1 MKLSEFLSTLTSTN
15 VQVTLTDLNTNTEII
30 TLKASGYASLDDSI
44 ENREVMQWSIT
55 SASAVKVVLGD
66 ALTTEP

>member
-1 MKLSEFLSTLTSTN
+1 MKLSEFLASLTSTN

>member
-1 MKLSEFLSTLTSTN
+1 MKLSEFLASLTSNN

-30 TLKASGYASLDDSI
+30 TMKASGYASLDDAI

>member
-1 MKLSEFLSTLTSTN
+1 MKLSEFLSTLTSSN
-15 VQVTLTDLNTNTEII
+15 VQVTLTDLNTNAEII

-66 ALTTEP
+66 TLTTEP